1 MNSDNPK
8 IQTLLM
14 LGEPPNARRWPD
26 YLTKYGFTARDVSA
40 LLNLFTDADIEQLSP
55 DRPEVW
61 APLYA
66 WRILGQLGSEDA
78 IEPIVH
84 SFNTLYEDDWALGEL
99 CGVIGMIGPVAI
111 PKLVDFWRQPG
122 KDEFSYVMA
131 MDALCEIAKQHPAS
145 RDQVIEIYID
155 YMNEPYKFAY
165 NLNGLL
171 MACLM
176 DLKAASAIDGIRSMF
191 ALNCVDLSCA
201 GDLEEVEMS
210 LGLRAKR
217 SIPKPSWGQIH
228 GRENPFA
235 ALAAEFE
242 DENDDYA
249 ADDEIDFLR
258 MIEDVLL
265 RYGSDESILGAS
277 ELDGF
282 FAALACAPEN
292 ILPSHWMPLIWGGD
306 EFSPEWESAQQFKRF
321 SQAILAHYNSV
332 TTDFQLGDYEPLFM
346 ESTENKGPLL
356 VVDDWCE
363 GFFRGLTLWGKLST
377 PDSQQLE
384 IHLRSI
390 RVFAT
395 DEAADALQSMQEKE
409 IERLQTSIQPAVAAL
424 YQYFFKPV
432 KSVNATIVRDS
443 PKVGRNEPC
452 PCGSGKKYKKCC
464 GLI

>member
-8 IQTLLM
+8 IQTLLT
-14 LGEPPNARRWPD
+14 LGEPPNARKWPD
-26 YLTKYGFTARDVSA
+26 YLTKYGFTAEDVPA
-40 LLNLFTDADIEQLSP
+40 LLAIFTDEDIEKLCS

-66 WRILGQLGSEDA
+66 WRILGQLGSETA
-78 IEPIVH
+78 IEPIVQ
-84 SFNTLYEDDWALGEL
+84 SFDTLHEDDWALGEL
-99 CGVIGMIGPVAI
+99 CGVIGMIGPAAI
-111 PKLVDFWRQPG
+111 PTLVEFWQQPG
-122 KDEFSYVMA
+122 KEEFSYVMA
-131 MDALCEIAKQHPAS
+131 MDALCEIAKQHPPS

-155 YMNEPYKFAY
+155 YMNEPNKSAY

-176 DLKAASAIDGIRSMF
+176 DLKATSAIDGIRGLF
-191 ALNCVDLSCA
+191 ALNCVDISCA

-217 SIPKPSWGQIH
+217 STPKPTWEQLH
-228 GRENPFA
+228 GREIPLT
-235 ALAAEFE
+235 ALAAGFE
-242 DENDDYA
+242 DEFDKQVD
-249 ADDEIDFLR
+249 DDEIDFLQ
-258 MIEDVLL
+258 MIEDDLL

-282 FAALACAPEN
+282 FAALACAPEA
-292 ILPSHWMPLIWGGD
+292 ILPSSWMPVIWGGD
-306 EFSPEWESAQQFKRF
+306 EFSPEWDSEQQFTRF
-321 SQAILAHYNSV
+321 SQAILSHYNSV
-332 TTDFQLGDYEPLFM
+332 ATDLQLENYEPLFM
-346 ESTENKGPLL
+346 ESRENKGLLL

-363 GFFRGLTLWGKLST
+363 GFLRGLTLWGELPT

-384 IHLRSI
+384 NHLRPI
-390 RVFAT
+390 RMFAT
-395 DEAADALQSMQEKE
+395 GEAADALQSMQDHE
-409 IERLQTSIQPAVAAL
+409 IHRLQAGIQPAVAAL

-432 KSVNATIVRDS
+432 KSASATFIRTA

-464 GLI
+464 GLN